1 MQVNDRNRNRR
12 NIGLLALIALVL
24 QLGIAPAITIGQGH
38 PNFAFVFAAV
48 VALSI
53 GGQTGVLV
61 SFVAGLLVDLSST
74 GPIGLSAL
82 LFSIA
87 CYILG
92 MEVRDRIAEEP
103 SMTLI
108 PFAVAALCVS
118 LFYAIAMLL
127 VGESE
132 SLLEAIVFRA
142 LPSTLLTI
150 LGYVPFLLIM
160 GRAGGSGLRGGVTG
174 KHRSRYTL
182 GNR

>member
-1 MQVNDRNRNRR
+1 MQVKDRNRNRR

-24 QLGIAPAITIGQGH
+24 QLGIAPAITLGQGH
-38 PNFAFVFAAV
+38 PNFMFVFAAV

-53 GGQTGVLV
+53 GGQTGVV
-61 SFVAGLLVDLSST
+61 TAFVAGLLMDLSST
-74 GPIGLSAL
+74 GPLGLSSL
-82 LFSIA
+82 LFCIS

-103 SMTLI
+103 GMTVI
-108 PFAVAALCVS
+108 PFAVAALGVS
-118 LFYAIAMLL
+118 LCYGIAMLL
-127 VGESE
+127 YGASE

-150 LGYVPFLLIM
+150 LGYLPFLFVM
-160 GRAGGSGLRGGVTG
+160 GRAGAGPLRGGGG

>member
-1 MQVNDRNRNRR
+1 MQVKDRNRNRR

-24 QLGIAPAITIGQGH
+24 QLGIAPAITWGQGH
-38 PNFAFVFAAV
+38 PNFVFIFAAV

-53 GGQTGVLV
+53 GGQTGVV
-61 SFVAGLLVDLSST
+61 SAFAAGLVMDLSTT
-74 GPIGLSAL
+74 GPVGLYAL

-127 VGESE
+127 YGASE
-132 SLLEAIVFRA
+132 SFLEAIVFRA
-142 LPSTLLTI
+142 LPSTVLTI
-150 LGYVPFLLIM
+150 LGYLPFLFVM
-160 GRAGGSGLRGGVTG
+160 GRGGTSGLRGGTG